1 MEIREALQFNLE
13 ELGRWTPGRAMSVGK
28 EAITAYARATDETA
42 PLALD
47 GRVATPVFAIVPVW
61 TTLQEAAR
69 SVAPEEARPYV
80 VHGDQ
85 DILISAPIQAGM
97 TLRSRAAPVGVHV
110 KESGTTVV
118 LKTETRDGD
127 DRLLNEQYVTE
138 FYRGVSGG
146 TGGGEQAPDHRTPQE
161 LADAEPVTELTF
173 PVAQNQTQ
181 RYAEASGDHNAFHL
195 DDQAARA
202 AGLPG
207 IIVHGLCLMAFAGR
221 AVLASQNIDDPAA
234 VRRLAVRFSRPM
246 TPGGALTT
254 RIYRPK
260 QDAGAVVFDAV
271 DDAGTV
277 VLKDGLA
284 ELGET
289 RSPR

>member
-1 MEIREALQFNLE
+1 MQFNLDA
-13 ELGRWTPGRAMSVGK
+13 LGRWTPGRAMSVSK
-28 EAITAYARATDETA
+28 DALAAYARATEETS
-42 PLALD
+42 PIALE
-47 GRVATPVFAIVPVW
+47 GRIATPVFAIVPVW
-61 TTLQEAAR
+61 DTLQEAAR
-69 SVAPEEARPYV
+69 SVAPEEARPRV

-85 DILISAPIQAGM
+85 DIQISTPIQSGM
-97 TLRSRAAPVGVHV
+97 TVRSRAAAVGVHV

-138 FYRGVSGG
+138 FYRGISGG
-146 TGGGEQAPDHRTPQE
+146 EGGGEAAPDHRIPADLAEAE
-161 LADAEPVTELTF
+161 LAAEITYPLAEDITH
-173 PVAQNQTQ
+173 

-195 DDQAARA
+195 DDEVARA

-221 AVLASQNIDDPAA
+221 AVLASREIDDPAA

-246 TPGGALTT
+246 TPGEALTT
-254 RIYRPK
+254 RVL
-260 QDAGAVVFDAV
+260 QTENGVVRFDATNGA
-271 DDAGTV
+271 DEV

-284 ELGET
+284 ELSEAAP
-289 RSPR
+289 SP

>member
-1 MEIREALQFNLE
+1 MQFNLDA
-13 ELGRWTPGRAMSVGK
+13 LGRWTPGRAVSVSR
-28 EAITAYARATDETA
+28 EAIRSYATATDEVA
-42 PLALD
+42 PLALE
-47 GRVATPVFAIVPVW
+47 GRVAPPVFGIVPVW
-61 TTLQEAAR
+61 ATLQEAAKA
-69 SVAPEEARPYV
+69 VAPEEARPRV

-85 DILISAPIQAGM
+85 DILISAPIASGM
-97 TLRSRAAPVGVHV
+97 TLRSRAAAVGVHV

-138 FYRGVSGG
+138 FYRGVTGG
-146 TGGGEQAPDHRTPQE
+146 TGGGEEAPDHRMPDQLTNSEPE
-161 LADAEPVTELTF
+161 ATLTYRLAEDQTE
-173 PVAQNQTQ
+173 

-195 DDQAARA
+195 DDEAAKA

-221 AVLASQNIDDPAA
+221 AVLESRGIEDPAV

-246 TPGGALTT
+246 RPGDALTT
-254 RIYRPK
+254 RIRGRPAEG
-260 QDAGAVVFDAV
+260 QAVFDAV
-271 DDAGTV
+271 DGAGEV

-284 ELGET
+284 ELNG
-289 RSPR
+289 RAAG

>member
-1 MEIREALQFNLE
+1 LQFNLDA
-13 ELGRWTPGRAMSVGK
+13 LGRWTPGRAVSVSREMIGS
-28 EAITAYARATDETA
+28 YARATDETA
-42 PLALD
+42 PLALE
-47 GRVATPVFAIVPVW
+47 GRVAPPVFAIVPVW
-61 TTLQEAAR
+61 ATLQDAAHG
-69 SVAPEEARPYV
+69 VAPEEARPQV

-85 DILISAPIQAGM
+85 DIQITAPIESGM
-97 TLRSRAAPVGVHV
+97 TLRSRAAAVGVHV

-138 FYRGVSGG
+138 FYRGVTGG
-146 TGGGEQAPDHRTPQE
+146 TGGGEEPPDHRMPDE
-161 LADAEPVTELTF
+161 LANSEPEAALTY
-173 PVAQNQTQ
+173 PVAEDQTE

-195 DDQAARA
+195 DDEVARA

-221 AVLASQNIDDPAA
+221 AVLESRGIDNPAY

-246 TPGGALTT
+246 RPGDALTT
-254 RIYRPK
+254 RIRGRSTDDG
-260 QDAGAVVFDAV
+260 QVVFDAV
-271 DDAGTV
+271 DGAGDV

-284 ELGET
+284 ELNGAGLAA
-289 RSPR
+289 

>member
-1 MEIREALQFNLE
+1 MQFNLDAI
-13 ELGRWTPGRAMSVGK
+13 GRWTPGRAVSVSK
-28 EAITAYARATDETA
+28 DALAAYARATEETS
-42 PLALD
+42 PIALE
-47 GRVATPVFAIVPVW
+47 GRIATPVFAIVPVW
-61 TTLQEAAR
+61 DTLQEAAR
-69 SVAPEEARPYV
+69 SVAPEEARPRV

-85 DILISAPIQAGM
+85 DIQISVPIQSGM
-97 TLRSRAAPVGVHV
+97 TVRSRAAAVGVHV

-138 FYRGVSGG
+138 FYRGISGG
-146 TGGGEQAPDHRTPQE
+146 EGAGEVAPDHRMPAE
-161 LADAEPVTELTF
+161 LAGSEPAVETTYPLAEDITR
-173 PVAQNQTQ
+173 

-195 DDQAARA
+195 DEEVARA

-221 AVLASQNIDDPAA
+221 AVLASREIDEPAA

-246 TPGGALTT
+246 APGDALTT
-254 RIYRPK
+254 RVRPEN
-260 QDAGAVVFDAV
+260 GAVRFDATNG
-271 DDAGTV
+271 AGEV

-284 ELGET
+284 EIVEAAPT
-289 RSPR
+289 S

>member
-1 MEIREALQFNLE
+1 MQFNLDA
-13 ELGRWTPGRAMSVGK
+13 LGRWTPGRAKSVSK
-28 EAITAYARATDETA
+28 DALAAYARATEETS
-42 PLALD
+42 PIALE

-61 TTLQEAAR
+61 DTLQEAAR
-69 SVAPEEARPYV
+69 SVAPEEARPRV

-85 DILISAPIQAGM
+85 DIQISVPIQSGM
-97 TLRSRAAPVGVHV
+97 TVRSRAAAVGVHV

-138 FYRGVSGG
+138 FYRGISGG
-146 TGGGEQAPDHRTPQE
+146 EGAGEVAPDHRMPAE
-161 LADAEPVTELTF
+161 LAESDPAAELTY
-173 PVAQNQTQ
+173 PLAEDITE

-195 DDQAARA
+195 DDEVARA

-221 AVLASQNIDDPAA
+221 AVLGRAGRSRTRRPSGGWRCASRGRWSPAT
-234 VRRLAVRFSRPM
+234 RSRPESCRPENGAVRFDA
-246 TPGGALTT
+246 TNGA
-254 RIYRPK
+254 
-260 QDAGAVVFDAV
+260 GE
-271 DDAGTV
+271 V

-284 ELGET
+284 ELSEAAP
-289 RSPR
+289 SS